1 VRPYGLKGGGVCLLG
16 DGRVKEVGVAVRS
29 EAAGVAAV
37 AGAQVGASGA
47 AAGKDSDGFHF
58 GGLFVEVAVAGA
70 DDADHL
76 ADAWGPAFHPG
87 RAGVGG
93 GGGRVV
99 LWVLG
104 VGRGEGG
111 V

>member
-1 VRPYGLKGGGVCLLG
+1 MRPYGLKGGGVCLLG

-29 EAAGVAAV
+29 EASGVAAV

-47 AAGKDSDGFHF
+47 AAGKDSDGFHL
-58 GGLFVEVAVAGA
+58 GGLFVDVAVAGA

-87 RAGVGG
+87 HAGVDG
-93 GGGRVV
+93 GGGRMM
-99 LWVLG
+99 LWGLG
-104 VGRGEGG
+104 MGRGEGG